1 MACLESACTLEA
13 VGVHGSFRPSV
24 SSGRNWLNRIALSK
38 AASKGRVAAVKGC
51 RACCRAAS
59 GTPSLQLLSLPRSSK
74 ASRRRNQDS
83 HRTRHLSSPRRPH
96 AVVPAEKAIPCFLSP
111 LFLLYAVD
119 LETTMIYMYKR
130 TWVSGAPWELA
141 ANGSD
146 ADTGKAVR

>member
-119 LETTMIYMYKR
+119 LETTMIYNTILERLLVWY
-130 TWVSGAPWELA
+130 GAGVILSNHSPF
-141 ANGSD
+141 SD
-146 ADTGKAVR
+146 